1 LSIQARSDEPDK
13 EKQRNIISF
22 KEYLKIKNYFS
33 RTVHN
38 PDAFYQTE
46 D

>member
-1 LSIQARSDEPDK
+1 MAIKACSNERDK
-13 EKQRNIISF
+13 EKHPKIISF
-22 KEYLKIKNYFS
+22 KEYLKIENYFS

-38 PDAFYQTE
+38 PDAFYQKE